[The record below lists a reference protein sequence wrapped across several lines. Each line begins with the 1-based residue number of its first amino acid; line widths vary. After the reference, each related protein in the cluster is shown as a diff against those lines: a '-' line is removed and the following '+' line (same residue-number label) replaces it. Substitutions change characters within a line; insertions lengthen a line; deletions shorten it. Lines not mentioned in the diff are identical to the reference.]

1 MIIKIKFYLDSSGD
15 GESMMNIE
23 SSLDSSMIIES
34 ASDDNSVEVK
44 NSSTDTSNFL
54 HLDSPS
60 SNLSANTMGKQY

>member
-15 GESMMNIE
+15 GESM
-23 SSLDSSMIIES
+23 MIIES